1 MNAPATLISFASAYR
16 QLRPAEK
23 AFVDAYVA
31 DAERVAAR
39 NNERISLTL
48 YRAIPA
54 QVIEASRGMLDK
66 PLVVAAISERITDL
80 AAQSE
85 LTVHRMVKEMMGI
98 AFSSV
103 GDYMLVGED
112 GMPWFDLTKATPEQL
127 AAIQSIEIEET
138 PRTGSRKFKFKL
150 HDKLGGMKMLAEYMG
165 LLERDNPH
173 WRAEQARPTQQGA
186 LPSSTT
192 VDAAAD
198 MYSQMING

>member
-1 MNAPATLISFASAYR
+1 MSTLISFASAYR
-16 QLRPAEK
+16 QLRPSEK

-31 DAERVAAR
+31 DAEREAAR
-39 NNERISLTL
+39 NHERISLAL

-54 QVIEASRGMLDK
+54 HVIEASRGMLEK

-80 AAQSE
+80 AAQAE

-98 AFSSV
+98 AFSSI
-103 GDYMLVGED
+103 GDYMQVGED

-150 HDKLGGMKMLAEYMG
+150 HDKLGGMKMLADYMG
-165 LLERDNPH
+165 LLKADNPH
-173 WRAEQARPTQQGA
+173 WNAEQARSVAPAA
-186 LPSSTT
+186 L
-192 VDAAAD
+192 AAD
-198 MYSQMING
+198 TTTDGAADLYSQMING